1 MEILRQTALCRLET
15 LHGRKVNIVTMVNST
30 PAEAEDSEPE
40 DETVEV
46 KTVKYRELIQQAERR
61 EDDSRDVR

>member
-1 MEILRQTALCRLET
+1 M
-15 LHGRKVNIVTMVNST
+15 NIVTMVNST